1 MFFTV
6 CNGAYGPKS
15 WNTSHNLQLISFL
28 FVLFSPGTG
37 IQQFKTKKWKKL
49 CWLTGGFWELGNDA
63 NQTCYRWLPYLLSP
77 LSTLFPFF
85 CSCICFLERLFFSKD
100 LWYSCSVLSFFLLSF
115 IVSSIL
121 FLFFFCSFLWFLL
134 ILFLF
139 FLTFYCFYSC
149 FSSLLFYMLLL
160 FPFSLALVLLSKC
173 KMDKNGH
180 LSVTYT
186 RQIVYCW

>member
-100 LWYSCSVLSFFLLSF
+100 PMVLLFCFEFFLLSF

-121 FLFFFCSFLWFLL
+121 FLFFFLFFSMVSLDLVSILSNFLLFVLLFQFSSFLYATPVPFQSCLSSPFKMQNGQKW
-134 ILFLF
+134 
-139 FLTFYCFYSC
+139 TPKCYC
-149 FSSLLFYMLLL
+149 
-160 FPFSLALVLLSKC
+160 
-173 KMDKNGH
+173 
-180 LSVTYT
+180 
-186 RQIVYCW
+186 